1 MTVQHPIFD
10 TGCASTTKTP
20 VILSAA
26 IFMTEMKALLF
37 SPELREGLTVC
48 KTKKSQNNS
57 ERGCC
62 TESSGIGENQ
72 ADPQQTMEIR

>member
-1 MTVQHPIFD
+1 MTEQHPISD

>member
-1 MTVQHPIFD
+1 MTEQHPISD

-20 VILSAA
+20 VILSVA
-26 IFMTEMKALLF
+26 IFMTEMKRFF

-48 KTKKSQNNS
+48 KTKGSHDNS

-62 TESSGIGENQ
+62 TESSGIAENQ
-72 ADPQQTMEIR
+72 ADRPQAMEIR